1 MNARNAVRAH
11 GWAVLLANGWFAP
24 VLPQK
29 EQLERMFDFNRSKLP
44 ECAYPLA
51 ECA

>member
-1 MNARNAVRAH
+1 MRRTRFVFTA
-11 GWAVLLANGWFAP
+11 GLLRFENGWFAP

-51 ECA
+51 ECT